1 MVDRVSET
9 PLLDKIGLDATER
22 DRRLKFLG
30 IGKRDHERLAE
41 LAPVVESVAEGVI
54 ERFYE
59 YILGFREAMDL
70 LGDVDL
76 VQLKRAQRDHLIS
89 LVSGPY
95 DAAYFE
101 SRVQVGLAHARIS
114 LAPQWYLGGYG
125 VQIRYLMRELLSRYG
140 SEPERLVGWIG
151 SLLKVI
157 LLDIELTM
165 EAYISGGFTERT
177 VAEEH
182 ASTARRAIAELETH
196 ERDQMRR
203 EDFFRM
209 IAHDIRSPVTA
220 MMLTARLGLRRFPD
234 EEEAP
239 GKQFGL
245 IEEAG
250 RNTITIID
258 NMLTVA
264 RMTGG
269 ELPVELESF
278 ELVGLLHACVEELDP
293 FARQS
298 GHSLTVDV
306 PAKLEVAS
314 LDRMLVRRI
323 VTNLLVNAFRHTPAG
338 THIQLECRR
347 DGSNCVIAIEDDGPG
362 LPKSVGDRVFGEAGE
377 LGQVPSG
384 LGLPFCRLA
393 CERLGGTIKVET
405 VSGTGSRFIVTLPA
419 D

>member
-1 MVDRVSET
+1 MSET
-9 PLLDKIGLDATER
+9 PLLDKIGLDAAER
-22 DRRLKFLG
+22 ERRLAFLG
-30 IGKRDHERLAE
+30 ITKRDYERLAE
-41 LAPVVESVAEGVI
+41 LTPVVESLAEGVI

-59 YILGFREAMDL
+59 YILDFREATEF
-70 LGDVDL
+70 LGDADL
-76 VQLKRAQRDHLIS
+76 VHLKRAQRTHLVS
-89 LVSGPY
+89 LVSGPF
-95 DAAYFE
+95 DGAYFE
-101 SRVQVGLAHARIS
+101 SRVRVGLAHARIN

-125 VQIRYLMRELLSRYG
+125 VQIQYLMRGLFARHG
-140 SEPERLVGWIG
+140 DEPVRLVEWLE
-151 SLLKVI
+151 SLLKVV

-165 EAYISGGFTERT
+165 EAYISGAFTERS

-182 ASTARRAIAELETH
+182 ASTARRAIADLETH

-209 IAHDIRSPVTA
+209 VAHDIRSPVTA

-234 EEEAP
+234 QDDAP

-250 RNTITIID
+250 RSTITIID

-269 ELPVELESF
+269 ELPVELERF
-278 ELVGLLHACVEELDP
+278 DVVGLLHTCAEELEP
-293 FARQS
+293 FSRHS
-298 GHSLTVDV
+298 GHGLTVDV
-306 PAKLEVAS
+306 PSRVEVAA

-323 VTNLLVNAFRHTPAG
+323 VTNLLVNAIRHTPAG
-338 THIQLECRR
+338 TQVLLECRR
-347 DGSNCVIAIEDDGPG
+347 DGSMCVISIEDDGPG
-362 LPKSVGDRVFGEAGE
+362 LPKNVGDCVFGEEGE
-377 LGQVPSG
+377 LGRVSSG

-393 CERLGGTIKVET
+393 CERLGGSIEIERL
-405 VSGTGSRFIVTLPA
+405 SGKGSRFIVTLPA

>member
-1 MVDRVSET
+1 MESMVSET
-9 PLLDKIGLDATER
+9 PLLDKIGLDASARE
-22 DRRLKFLG
+22 RRLAFLG
-30 IGKRDHERLAE
+30 IDKRDHERLAE
-41 LAPVVESVAEGVI
+41 LVPVVESVAEGVI

-59 YILGFREAMDL
+59 YILGFREATAS
-70 LGDVDL
+70 LGDTDL
-76 VQLKRAQRDHLIS
+76 VRLKRAQRDHLVS

-101 SRVQVGLAHARIS
+101 SRVRVGLAHARIS

-125 VQIRYLMRELLSRYG
+125 VQIRYLMRELFARYG
-140 SEPERLVGWIG
+140 GEPDRLIGWIG

-165 EAYISGGFTERT
+165 EAYISGAFTERS

-182 ASTARRAIAELETH
+182 ASTARRAIAELEIH

-209 IAHDIRSPVTA
+209 VAHDIRSPVTA

-234 EEEAP
+234 QEDAP

-269 ELPVELESF
+269 ELPVELERF
-278 ELVGLLHACVEELDP
+278 DLVGLLHACAEELEP
-293 FARQS
+293 FSRQS
-298 GHSLTVDV
+298 GHALTVEV
-306 PAKLEVAS
+306 PAEVEVAA

-323 VTNLLVNAFRHTPAG
+323 VTNLLVNAFRHTPSG
-338 THIQLECRR
+338 THILLECRR
-347 DGSNCVIAIEDDGPG
+347 DGSMCVILIEDNGPG
-362 LPKSVGDRVFGEAGE
+362 LPKNVADRVFGEVGE
-377 LGQVPSG
+377 LGQVSSG

-393 CERLGGTIKVET
+393 CERLRGSIEVET
-405 VSGTGSRFIVTLPA
+405 ASGKGSRFIVTLPA